1 METLKIFN
9 NTLLKFKENLKKIDD
24 TIEIKKIGDIDTIP
38 LQNFLKAIDGKEEKI
53 KNKDSSIFNESF
65 NLDSVDLSAVF
76 AKISKDENRE
86 SVWKYLNTLVLISKT
101 IKTKSK
107 TFEEMF
113 EKEGGGIQDMMEML
127 KNMMGGDTDADAD
140 SDADADDKEDSG
152 DDEDLVGMLE
162 NSKIGNLAKD
172 IASTI
177 DISSLENIK
186 LDSPDINSIMSSL
199 SSNDSIK
206 GLMNSVTSSL
216 KEKME
221 TGELNHAD
229 LKSEALQMFEKLKK
243 NKKIKKMMKKGGNMQ
258 GLMKEMM
265 KQQGMAGL
273 PGMPGMPGTTGDDE
287 DFGELEELFKK
298 KNKPLPPPDFNALRG
313 GGRRNSVRKRLK
325 KKLEKKED

>member
-1 METLKIFN
+1 MEKLTIFN

-24 TIEIKKIGDIDTIP
+24 IIEIKKIGSIDTVP

-53 KNKDSSIFNESF
+53 KNKDSSIFNEPL
-65 NLDSVDLSAVF
+65 NLDDVDLSAVF
-76 AKISKDENRE
+76 VKISKDENRE
-86 SVWKYLNTLVLISKT
+86 SVWKYLNTLVLIGKT

-113 EKEGGGIQDMMEML
+113 EKEGGDGVPDMMEML
-127 KNMMGGDTDADAD
+127 KNMMGVDDDAEADDDA
-140 SDADADDKEDSG
+140 DKEDSE
-152 DDEDLVGMLE
+152 DDEDLVKMLE
-162 NSKIGNLAKD
+162 NSKIGGLAKD

-177 DISSLENIK
+177 DVSSLENIK

-216 KEKME
+216 QEKME

-229 LKSEALQMFEKLKK
+229 LKSEALEMFEKLKK

-258 GLMKEMM
+258 SLMKEML
-265 KQQGMAGL
+265 KQNGM
-273 PGMPGMPGTTGDDE
+273 PGMPGMPGTGDDG

-298 KNKPLPPPDFNALRG
+298 KNKPLPPPDFNSLRG
-313 GGRRNSVRKRLK
+313 GARHNAVRKRLK